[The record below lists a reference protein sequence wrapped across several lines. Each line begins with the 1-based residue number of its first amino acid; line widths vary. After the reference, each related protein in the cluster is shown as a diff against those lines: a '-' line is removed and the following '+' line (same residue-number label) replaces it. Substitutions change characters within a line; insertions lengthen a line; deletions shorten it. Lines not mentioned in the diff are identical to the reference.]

1 MHTQEVDVQLLKAL
15 AELGM
20 NEHTYKAIL
29 LLPLVQVAWAD
40 DKIQPDERKL
50 ILDISRGHEL
60 LNEQGEA
67 VVERWLTD
75 KPDPEMYKRGRQL
88 LVKLAFRKRG
98 LGAELPKRAVESV
111 VDFCSLV
118 AESAG
123 GLLGMYWT
131 VSREEK
137 VAIRE
142 IAEHLQAL
150 SVIEDPHVGIEGRSL
165 EVEWKLIA
173 EQLSL
178 LD

>member
-1 MHTQEVDVQLLKAL
+1 MNTQELDVQILRAL
-15 AELGM
+15 AELGL
-20 NEHTYKAIL
+20 NEHTYKAVC

-40 DKIQPDERKL
+40 QKIQAEERKL
-50 ILDISRGHEL
+50 ILEISRGHEL
-60 LNEQGEA
+60 LSPEGEA
-67 VVERWLTD
+67 VVERWLSER
-75 KPDPEMYKRGRQL
+75 PDDEAFKKGRQL

-123 GLLGMYWT
+123 GLFDMYWT
-131 VSREEK
+131 VSREERR
-137 VAIRE
+137 AIRE
-142 IAEHLQAL
+142 IAEHLNAL
-150 SVIEDPHVGIEGRSL
+150 AVLEDPHVGIDGHSL